1 MRKSAKQPS
10 IVEHFDL
17 EDRDARPIPYSDKA
31 FKTAALEWLI
41 ETNQV
46 LTHQFHFYVVLI
58 CTTFTAHPSVQERH
72 VQEDARHCISSQSGH
87 SPSLTQ
93 AVNVMEVT
101 PKPRMWGDD
110 ADCVTE
116 ARWSDEGLPL
126 PRRALERCRAEGVF
140 FE

>member
-31 FKTAALEWLI
+31 FETAALEWLI

-46 LTHQFHFYVVLI
+46 LTRQFHFYVVLI

-72 VQEDARHCISSQSGH
+72 VQEDARHRVSSQLGH

-93 AVNVMEVT
+93 AVKVSYSHDVQAATALVAGT
-101 PKPRMWGDD
+101 PQC
-110 ADCVTE
+110 AFTC
-116 ARWSDEGLPL
+116 L
-126 PRRALERCRAEGVF
+126 VF
-140 FE
+140 LHSLTFSLGPHRVR